1 MMHSVEVFIL
11 AGGQGRR
18 MGYQDKGLV
27 AYQNKPLIQ
36 HVIDKLTPQTQRISI
51 IANRN
56 IDTYQALGH
65 PVFEDVESGFH
76 GPLMGMLSAMT
87 HSNAETMLFVP
98 CDTPN
103 LPSDL
108 LAKLQHEM
116 QSTQAEIVVAI
127 DETQKQHAVV
137 ALVKQSLKTPLQDF
151 LNRGERK
158 VMKWNQ
164 SRKLATVT
172 FNSANFANINSISE
186 I

>member
-1 MMHSVEVFIL
+1 MNSVEVYIL

-27 AYQNKPLIQ
+27 EYQGKPLVQ
-36 HVIDKLTPQTQRISI
+36 HVIDRIKPQTNNIRI

-56 IDTYQALGH
+56 IETYQALGYA
-65 PVFEDVESGFH
+65 VISDVESGFH
-76 GPLMGMLSAMT
+76 GPLMGMLSAMQNT
-87 HSNAETMLFVP
+87 QSDTLLFVP

-103 LPSDL
+103 LPDDL
-108 LAKLQHEM
+108 IAKLHQTMLAED
-116 QSTQAEIVVAI
+116 AEIVVAT

-137 ALVKQSLKTPLQDF
+137 ALVKTKLKSALQDF
-151 LNRGERK
+151 LNQGERK
-158 VMKWNQ
+158 VMKWNH

-172 FNSANFANINSISE
+172 FNSINFANINSLAE